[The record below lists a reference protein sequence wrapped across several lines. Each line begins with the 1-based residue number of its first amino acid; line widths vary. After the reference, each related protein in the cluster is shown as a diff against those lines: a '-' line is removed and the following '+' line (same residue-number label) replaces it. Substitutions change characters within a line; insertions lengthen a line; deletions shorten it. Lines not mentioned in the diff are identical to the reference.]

1 MRFADFDPGTLSQG
15 LCHRLYLE
23 LGTGLD
29 GQPFGVPLLAAR
41 GIDGPTLVVLACVH
55 GDEFEG
61 VAAIHEL
68 FRRLEPERL
77 RGTLFAVPMLNLP
90 AAAAMH
96 RFSPIDHL
104 NLARIFPGRPDG
116 TITERIAY
124 HTDRHLIARADLL
137 VDLHSAGSRYS
148 MPTLCG
154 YCTLGDD
161 VGERARAAA
170 HAFGAPVV
178 WQHDEVPPGRT
189 LSAAHARGIPS
200 VYAETTGG
208 TWLRAADVAV
218 YVRGLFNLLRHLG
231 MLEGAPE
238 RVCDPILLRG
248 GGNLDFAIP
257 ADAAGYLLSAV
268 ELLDVVDS
276 GDILGTVHDV
286 YGSPVQEIRAPHG
299 GKVVMRR
306 ETPMIFIGEMA
317 YALTS
322 AERA

>member
-1 MRFADFDPGTLSQG
+1 MRFAEFDPGTLSQG
-15 LCHRLYLE
+15 FCHRLYLE
-23 LGTGLD
+23 LGTSLD

-41 GIDGPTLVVLACVH
+41 GVSGPTLVVLACVH

-61 VAAIHEL
+61 MAAIHEV

-77 RGTLFAVPMLNLP
+77 RGTLLAVPTLNLP
-90 AAAAMH
+90 AAAAVH
-96 RFSPIDHL
+96 RFSPVDHL
-104 NLARIFPGRPDG
+104 NLARTFPGRPDG
-116 TITERIAY
+116 TVTERIAY

-238 RVCDPILLRG
+238 PTGCSILLRG
-248 GGNLDFAIP
+248 GGDLDFAIP
-257 ADAAGYLLSAV
+257 ADTSGYLLSAV
-268 ELLDVVDS
+268 ELLDVVES
-276 GDILGTVHDV
+276 GDLLGTVYDV
-286 YGSPVQEIRAPHG
+286 YGAPVQEIRAPHG
-299 GKVVMRR
+299 GQVVMRR
-306 ETPMIFIGEMA
+306 ETPVIFIGELA